1 MTEKNKK
8 EYIERM
14 VKWRVERGVVQ
25 QTEALV
31 RGFYEVSNS
40 NHCLPFIMGMT
51 PRLNCFISTLGSNK
65 NTQIARNWNVWICS
79 RITSVRSWC
88 DCIFRDS
95 LRKVRPGIQSTWLSC
110 WYSWLVLRHCPWV
123 FLTYLCWRPG
133 SKDILVAELLQ
144 GLSKMG
150 WKPAALLAPP
160 GSHLFISCITF
171 IHVSFPGS
179 KTM

>member
-1 MTEKNKK
+1 VTERELKSGGANTAVTEKNKK

-40 NHCLPFIMGMT
+40 NHCLPFIIGMT

-95 LRKVRPGIQSTWLSC
+95 LRKVRPGIQSTDCLA
-110 WYSWLVLRHCPWV
+110 
-123 FLTYLCWRPG
+123 
-133 SKDILVAELLQ
+133 DIHDWCSVIVPE
-144 GLSKMG
+144 
-150 WKPAALLAPP
+150 
-160 GSHLFISCITF
+160 FF
-171 IHVSFPGS
+171 
-179 KTM
+179 